1 MWITC
6 ATINGCDHF
15 YFTNTN
21 KSIVFAPAELPD
33 KRYQAFTNS
42 INLAIAIIM
51 PSQKLSYKTVL

>member
-1 MWITC
+1 
-6 ATINGCDHF
+6 
-15 YFTNTN
+15 
-21 KSIVFAPAELPD
+21 VFAPAELPD